1 MMQWIS
7 DWLREIVLV
16 ILLAAFIDLMLPNST
31 MQRYVK
37 VVISLFILLTILSP
51 IIELFKSDLEFV
63 DWQEQAVEIDT
74 IQPLDSILKKGEEMR
89 LNNEQHSVQF
99 VESQMA
105 EMMKKDLETEF
116 PGKIRKV
123 DVMTHINAEKNT
135 LEIKAVE
142 VTLIPE
148 EEQTEGGNSSAD
160 SMKSIELV
168 EPVIVE
174 INVSDTEKGDSD
186 SSSEAFEDIT
196 DSKMKSEV
204 SSILEKNWSV
214 SAKQLFIR
222 FEATSAE

>member
-63 DWQEQAVEIDT
+63 DWQEQAVEMNT
-74 IQPLDSILKKGEEMR
+74 IQPLDSIIKKGEEMR
-89 LNNEQHSVQF
+89 LNNEQHSIQF

-105 EMMKKDLETEF
+105 DMMKKDLETEF

-123 DVMTHINAEKNT
+123 DVMTHIDAEKNT

-168 EPVIVE
+168 EPVVVE
-174 INVSDTEKGDSD
+174 INVNDTKEGDSNR
-186 SSSEAFEDIT
+186 SSEGSEDIT
-196 DSKMKSEV
+196 DSMMKNKV
-204 SSILEKNWSV
+204 SGILEQNWSV
-214 SAKQLFIR
+214 SANQLYIR